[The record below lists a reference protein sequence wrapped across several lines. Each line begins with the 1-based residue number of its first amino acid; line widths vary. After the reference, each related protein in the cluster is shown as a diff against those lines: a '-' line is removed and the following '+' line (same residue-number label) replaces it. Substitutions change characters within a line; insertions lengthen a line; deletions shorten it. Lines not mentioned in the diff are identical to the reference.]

1 MSFFGE
7 RFSLLFSRFCLSFV
21 GFFWF
26 VFQKVDC
33 FITIQFHGNLN
44 LILFI
49 SFQVLAFLAGLINI
63 FHGMGWYGSFIF
75 WSTFFISGFFL
86 ALRVFDVHAGLAA
99 KFGWFVKAE
108 FGYCAIWILL
118 YIIATI
124 YSFIFFGAAMVSI
137 SIVRN
142 ESVVSKGALRF
153 LTQ

>member
-1 MSFFGE
+1 MARVF
-7 RFSLLFSRFCLSFV
+7 
-21 GFFWF
+21 
-26 VFQKVDC
+26 FQKVDC
-33 FITIQFHGNLN
+33 FITIFLGNLN

-137 SIVRN
+137 SIVLMN
-142 ESVVSKGALRF
+142 HLYTVIYCTGNWNLGIEFCWVGN
-153 LTQ
+153 

>member
-1 MSFFGE
+1 M
-7 RFSLLFSRFCLSFV
+7 
-21 GFFWF
+21 
-26 VFQKVDC
+26 
-33 FITIQFHGNLN
+33 II
-44 LILFI
+44 FI

-124 YSFIFFGAAMVSI
+124 YSFILFGAAMVSI
-137 SIVRN
+137 SIVVMNQLSQRGPSN
-142 ESVVSKGALRF
+142 F
-153 LTQ
+153 